1 MNSINSTFVRST
13 NFLQG
18 IPKDCIRSGFLNIKI
33 IFVPLNYITQKLKQI
48 FHEIKT
54 SETQLNC
61 LLSDIDIIIYYA
73 LSLSKMCLDI
83 QIYVKFGYFC

>member
-18 IPKDCIRSGFLNIKI
+18 APKDCIRFGFLNIKI
-33 IFVPLNYITQKLKQI
+33 IFVSLNYITQKLKQ
-48 FHEIKT
+48 T
-54 SETQLNC
+54 ETQLNC

-73 LSLSKMCLDI
+73 LNLSKMCLDI